1 MLLNLA
7 HTQLT
12 KAIQQ
17 LQQGNYTLSF
27 SSLRQ
32 SVITTHRLTGF
43 KGSLWQH
50 GDSFNSQSLDMNDI
64 GHSLH
69 LLLQAIEHRDE
80 KLDLLSTFLADSELS
95 FQAPQTIFRTE
106 PSPAQDLLSKYLYRQ
121 MVLEQIVSIPYQ
133 PSVINTSFP
142 ADEVEEEL
150 NFQFALTAYLE
161 TFIHYHQACL
171 DFLRGI
177 ILQPLCPQTPPVLS
191 APLP

>member
-17 LQQGNYTLSF
+17 LQQGNYTQSF

-32 SVITTHRLTGF
+32 SVIATHRLTGF

-50 GDSFNSQSLDMNDI
+50 NHSFEAQNLNMTDT

-69 LLLQAIEHRDE
+69 LLLQAIDQRDE
-80 KLDLLSTFLADSELS
+80 KLDLLSAFLADSERS
-95 FQAPQTIFRTE
+95 FPVPQTMFPSE
-106 PSPAQDLLSKYLYRQ
+106 PLPVQDLLSKYLYRQ

-133 PSVINTSFP
+133 PSVTDTSFT

-177 ILQPLCPQTPPVLS
+177 ILQPLCPQTPPVLA